1 MTNQTARLMKLIL
14 VVDTVQFY
22 RDVFRSR
29 LLEELLSNPQ
39 NRIVVCC
46 SFNLDTTTREFQHER
61 LRIVPLLRKKPGK
74 LASLLFSLARD
85 LWTVE
90 HPKSSFTQK
99 RLIEALGNKNRGLS
113 IRLAIAR
120 LLRLFSLTSQDVIR
134 KVETLGEDEPF
145 ARLIDE
151 EKPDA
156 VVFSNMIPSDL
167 ECLKEARR
175 RRIPLILAVSSWD
188 NPTSKGPLT
197 VIPDHVLV
205 WSTEMKREMAE
216 CHDIPEH
223 RMSTIGVI
231 YFENYFA
238 PERLMPREQFCKQLG
253 ISPDTRIIQFATGDS
268 AIIRCNQ
275 PFLRLLQKIIA
286 EQTFDHPCHL
296 LVRVSPKD
304 IYSLYKEFEDL
315 PHTTIQYPLG
325 EGSAYGRHSWVPLAE
340 EDYERAST
348 LKNTDVLLTSGSS
361 IILDAAC
368 FDLPVVNL
376 AYDCGLELPP
386 WLSVKRFFQYVHAQ
400 PVQQENATWMV
411 HDDDELRAALADC
424 VNHPEK
430 RREERRRLLSRVVT
444 HTDGKTCERWVK
456 AVGAY
461 LTSDAPRRQLNL

>member
-1 MTNQTARLMKLIL
+1 MKLIL

-29 LLEELLSNPQ
+29 LLEKLLAAPE
-39 NRIVVCC
+39 NRIVVYC
-46 SFNLDTTTREFQHER
+46 SFNMDTAMREFQHER
-61 LRIVPLLRKKPGK
+61 LRFVPLKRKKPGK
-74 LASLLFSLARD
+74 MASLLFSLARD

-90 HPKSSFTQK
+90 HPDSSFTQK
-99 RLIEALGNKNRGLS
+99 RLIEALGNKNRS
-113 IRLAIAR
+113 VAVRLAIAR
-120 LLRLFSLTSQDVIR
+120 FVRLFGVTSQDVIR
-134 KVETLGEDEPF
+134 KIETIGHDEPF
-145 ARLIDE
+145 AQLIEE

-156 VVFSNMIPSDL
+156 VIFSNMIPSDL
-167 ECLKEARR
+167 ECIKESRR
-175 RRIPLILAVSSWD
+175 RGIPLILAVSSWD

-216 CHDIPEH
+216 CHAIPED
-223 RMSTIGVI
+223 RMAIIGVI

-238 PERLMPREQFCKQLG
+238 PEQLMPREQFCEQLG
-253 ISPDTRIIQFATGDS
+253 IPPGTKIIQFATGDS

-275 PFLRLLQKIIA
+275 PFVRLLQQIIA
-286 EQTFDHPCHL
+286 EQPFDHPCHL

-304 IYSLYKEFEDL
+304 IYSLYKEFEGL

-325 EGSAYGRHSWVPLAE
+325 EGSAYGRHSWIPLAD

-348 LKNTDVLLTSGSS
+348 LKNTDVLLTSGST

-376 AYDCGLELPP
+376 AYDCGLALPP
-386 WLSVKRFFQYVHAQ
+386 WLSVKRFFRYVHAQ
-400 PVQQENATWMV
+400 PVEQENATWMV
-411 HDDDELRAALADC
+411 HNDDELRAALAEC

-430 RREERRRLLSRVVT
+430 RREERRRLLVRAVT
-444 HTDGKTCERWVK
+444 HTDGKTCERWVN
-456 AVGAY
+456 AVTDY
-461 LTSDAPRRQLNL
+461 LAAGAPRR